1 MTSKR
6 IEYAPE
12 AIEKMRRRGFSR
24 SDVRWLVA
32 EGEPASANQYP
43 GAEPRFAKRGYI
55 RGREAQAIYL
65 ENAER
70 ILVISPHWIIS
81 KGELARQKKRGK

>member
-6 IEYAPE
+6 IEFAPE
-12 AIEKMRRRGFSR
+12 AIDKMRRRGFSR
-24 SDVRWLVA
+24 SDVRWLLA
-32 EGEPASANQYP
+32 EGESVPANQYP
-43 GAEPRFAKRGYI
+43 GADPRFAKRGYVG
-55 RGREAQAIYL
+55 RREAQVIYL

-81 KGELARQKKRGK
+81 TGELARQKKRGK